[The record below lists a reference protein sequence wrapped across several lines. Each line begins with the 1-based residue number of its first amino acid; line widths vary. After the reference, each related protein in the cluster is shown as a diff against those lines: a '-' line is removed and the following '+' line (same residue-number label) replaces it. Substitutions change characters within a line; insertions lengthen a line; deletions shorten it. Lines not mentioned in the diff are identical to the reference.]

1 MTAEASVTGEIGT
14 AWWVSQAERRVPD
27 VDDNS
32 PGQHEHVGFGARQK
46 GPTCAREKGPTPRSQ
61 FSLAAADA

>member
-32 PGQHEHVGFGARQK
+32 PGQHEHVGWRKAMKGHVGAMI
-46 GPTCAREKGPTPRSQ
+46 GPSGGP
-61 FSLAAADA
+61 